1 MDRDQLFK
9 DKSLL
14 YVEDDEVI
22 RVNIAHFLRRRF
34 KEVTEAEN
42 GRQGLDLYTP
52 GTYDVVITD
61 IEMPIMNG
69 LKMINKILE
78 IDPAQ
83 RIIITT
89 GYNDDEHKSNK
100 ACVNI
105 IKPVIREVLL
115 TSLYRC
121 LNK

>member
-1 MDRDQLFK
+1 MDKDQIFK
-9 DKSLL
+9 DKRLL
-14 YVEDDEVI
+14 YVEDDEII

-42 GRQGLDLYTP
+42 GRQGLNLYSP
-52 GTYDVVITD
+52 GTYDIVITD

-69 LKMINKILE
+69 LKMIDKILE
-78 IDPAQ
+78 IDSTQ

-89 GYNDDEHKSNK
+89 GYNDDEHKSKK

-105 IKPVIREVLL
+105 IKPIIRETLL
-115 TSLYRC
+115 IELYRC